1 MIVIYR
7 DGSGLL
13 IESPQDIEQAWE
25 LADLLTTSTGI
36 NHYVGRA

>member
-7 DGSGLL
+7 ARTWEL

-25 LADLLTTSTGI
+25 LADLLTTSTRV
-36 NHYVGRA
+36 NHYVGKL